1 MAGWAH
7 VLGLASHGAQTA
19 PVTSEIAKPWE
30 YELGDAESHL
40 KERAVTEDETKR
52 WAEQR
57 DGERHCLTISLNMR
71 VNQEPPWTFHLG
83 ETVNSLLFLS
93 HFEVDFYLLQTKES
107 PD

>member
-40 KERAVTEDETKR
+40 KERAVTEDETKW

-57 DGERHCLTISLNMR
+57 DGERHCLTISLHMT

-83 ETVNSLLFLS
+83 ETVNSPLFLS